1 VGVLLKS
8 NASIIKT
15 ITKKEIQTII
25 NRDVFRFTKILLI
38 AESYSNKVGFRLN
51 RTFGFSQNT
60 NLKIYGKINGL
71 SVKLDIFKKM

>member
-1 VGVLLKS
+1 MVQITVHLLLLCAYNVGVLLKTPKS

-38 AESYSNKVGFRLN
+38 ANLESYSNKVGF
-51 RTFGFSQNT
+51 
-60 NLKIYGKINGL
+60 
-71 SVKLDIFKKM
+71 

>member
-1 VGVLLKS
+1 MVTDYGPLVASFVLIMWCFIKTPKS

-38 AESYSNKVGFRLN
+38 ANLESYSNKVGF
-51 RTFGFSQNT
+51 
-60 NLKIYGKINGL
+60 
-71 SVKLDIFKKM
+71 